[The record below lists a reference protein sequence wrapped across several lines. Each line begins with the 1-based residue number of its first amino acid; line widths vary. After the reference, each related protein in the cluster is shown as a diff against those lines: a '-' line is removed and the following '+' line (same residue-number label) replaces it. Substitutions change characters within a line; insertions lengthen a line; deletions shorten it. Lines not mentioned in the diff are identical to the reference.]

1 MIGTG
6 TAGFSRKLFK
16 KENIVR
22 AGKILLIVIMVF
34 GFATSALAQNLNI
47 GPKGNLKAG
56 MQLKDAFKV
65 LGFPGSVVAKRG
77 ASSAYDHIEM
87 NYPGLGVLLRAMSG
101 GNTVEAIELLPSFK
115 GKFDTGIKLRA
126 SFNDILA
133 KYGPP
138 TTLSSQIARY
148 PDKGLY
154 FLMSNNVLLSAK
166 VFAKDTKLLEY
177 KLATP

>member
-1 MIGTG
+1 MIGSG

-16 KENIVR
+16 KENIVK
-22 AGKILLIVIMVF
+22 AGKIILIVIMVF
-34 GFATSALAQNLNI
+34 GLATSALAQNLVI
-47 GPKGNLKAG
+47 GAKGNLKTG
-56 MQLKDAFKV
+56 MLLKDAFKV
-65 LGFPGSVVAKRG
+65 LGFPESVVAKRG
-77 ASSAYDHIEM
+77 ASSTYDHIEM
-87 NYPGLGVLLRAMSG
+87 NYPGLGILIRTMSG
-101 GNTVEAIELLPSFK
+101 GNTVEAIEILPSFK
-115 GKFDTGIKLRA
+115 GKFDTGLKLRDP
-126 SFNDILA
+126 FNDILV

-166 VFAKDTKLLEY
+166 FFAKDTKLLEY

>member
-1 MIGTG
+1 M
-6 TAGFSRKLFK
+6 
-16 KENIVR
+16 R
-22 AGKILLIVIMVF
+22 AGKIILIVIMVF
-34 GFATSALAQNLNI
+34 GFATSALAQKLVI
-47 GPKGNLKAG
+47 GPKGNLYTG
-56 MQLKDAFKV
+56 MLLKDAFKV
-65 LGFPGSVVAKRG
+65 LGGFPETVWAKRG
-77 ASSAYDHIEM
+77 ASSTYDHIEM
-87 NYPGLGVLLRAMSG
+87 NYPGLGILIRTMSG
-101 GNTVEAIELLPSFK
+101 GNTVEAIEILPSFK
-115 GKFDTGIKLRA
+115 GKFDTGIKLKDS

-166 VFAKDTKLLEY
+166 FFAKDTKLLEY